1 MGIKRIYTFT
11 LPRTEAGNLDWATIA
26 RQLLD
31 AGADQ
36 APSLFI
42 GLMDELVKYH
52 ALGKLSGPD
61 EVPDGLVAGLLL
73 RGIGPEVV
81 GNREA
86 CAKLADAYM
95 ERQWNGADSHELTG
109 TGVRIQNNVAELWA
123 TVETVSVPDDQQ
135 AAAQA

>member
-11 LPRTEAGNLDWATIA
+11 LPRTEAGNLDWATTA

-36 APSLFI
+36 APAMFVGI
-42 GLMDELVKYH
+42 MGELVKYH
-52 ALGKLSGPD
+52 ALGELSGPD
-61 EVPDGLVAGLLL
+61 EVPDGLVVGLLL

-81 GNREA
+81 GNKEA

-95 ERQWNGADSHELTG
+95 EQQWNGADGNELTD

-123 TVETVSVPDDQQ
+123 TVVTVSVPDDQQ